1 MAEKKQGESARG
13 VSVNERRRARED
25 AMKLL
30 FEAMVQKPDD
40 ADAFFREEA
49 GHLEL
54 KNDIA
59 YVKTV
64 YDGVLNHLNE
74 IDSLIE
80 GSSKGW
86 KIGRIPRTGIAAMRI
101 CVYEMKYYFEDSGE
115 SISYNISINEA
126 VELVKKYGEP
136 KDRSFANG
144 VLNSIAE
151 KCGLK

>member
-1 MAEKKQGESARG
+1 MAEKKRGENARG

-30 FEAMVQKPDD
+30 FEAMAQKPDEPD
-40 ADAFFREEA
+40 VFFREEA

-64 YDGVLNHLNE
+64 YDGVINHLKE
-74 IDSLIE
+74 IDALIE
-80 GSSKGW
+80 ESSNGW
-86 KIGRIPRTGIAAMRI
+86 KTNRIPRTGLSAMRI

-115 SISYNISINEA
+115 RIPYIISINEA
-126 VELVKKYGEP
+126 VELAKKYGDE
-136 KDRSFANG
+136 KDPSFVNG

>member
-1 MAEKKQGESARG
+1 MAEKKRGENARG

-30 FEAMVQKPDD
+30 FEAMAQKPD
-40 ADAFFREEA
+40 EP
-49 GHLEL
+49 
-54 KNDIA
+54 

-64 YDGVLNHLNE
+64 YDGVINHLKE
-74 IDSLIE
+74 IDALIE
-80 GSSKGW
+80 ESSNGW
-86 KIGRIPRTGIAAMRI
+86 KISRIPRTGLSAMRI

-115 SISYNISINEA
+115 RIPYSISINEA
-126 VELVKKYGEP
+126 VELAKKYGDE
-136 KDRSFANG
+136 KDPSFVNG